1 MIFHD
6 MLLHNISLQSE
17 RGKMGTGVFKNQNNN
32 FSLEKKMTVSKI
44 YGTAVFFLS
53 FILFL
58 IGCIPLLPPFTGL
71 EIENKSAHT
80 IIIYSDYNTAGY
92 VIPPDEKAIIEVNDK
107 VFTLF
112 IPARKMIKQY
122 LRGEEEKL
130 LRGPIYSA
138 PISDGFLSSHYVLY
152 VEAIF
157 DNSLEL
163 YISDSLLTPIH
174 TFNW

>member
-44 YGTAVFFLS
+44 YGAAVFFLS

-122 LRGEEEKL
+122 L
-130 LRGPIYSA
+130 
-138 PISDGFLSSHYVLY
+138 ISDGFLSSHYVLY

-163 YISDSLLTPIH
+163 YLSDSRLTPIH